1 MEEKINF
8 YFPTK
13 ELTSEDYSP
22 IDISVLTNYYRN
34 TFLQLI
40 VKVRK
45 IIKIKT

>member
-22 IDISVLTNYYRN
+22 IDISVLKNYYRN
-34 TFLQLI
+34 EFLKLMD
-40 VKVRK
+40 KVR
-45 IIKIKT
+45 ILL